1 MSDNITFDYFENAR
15 PMPPPPTPTQYPH
28 PQQMR
33 SASAMQSAPVF
44 QPDSKTTPAASSISP
59 LIRHDAAN
67 STDIVT
73 RIKDYASKNPLC
85 VAIMT
90 PCYGSLCYVN
100 YVSSLLT
107 TMNTFSQLGIRLKIE
122 FCRNDSLVSRARNNL
137 IAKVMSDTSVTH
149 LLFIDGDI
157 TWSAADIFK
166 LVLADKAI
174 VGGIYPIKA
183 YEWNKLVV
191 PGHNVVQ
198 EWIDAKNGSQLK
210 NAMSDVEAVQHKM
223 MRYNLNYLSP
233 TLEIQN
239 NLARVKHIATGFM
252 MIRRDTIEK
261 MSRAFPSTKYTDDV
275 GYLSGSENDYAYAL
289 FDCGVEE
296 GHYCSED
303 WLFCTRWTKMGGDIW
318 ADVTINLNHCG
329 VEDFKGSYLASL
341 I

>member
-1 MSDNITFDYFENAR
+1 MSDTITFDFFENAR
-15 PMPPPPTPTQYPH
+15 PAQ
-28 PQQMR
+28 PQQNR
-33 SASAMQSAPVF
+33 SPQAFP
-44 QPDSKTTPAASSISP
+44 PDSKTTPAASSISP
-59 LIRHDAAN
+59 LIKQDTGN
-67 STDIVT
+67 SSDIIS

-107 TMNTFSQLGIRLKIE
+107 TMNVFSQLGIRLKIE

-183 YEWNKLVV
+183 YDWNKLVV
-191 PGHNVVQ
+191 PGRNIAQ

-210 NAMSDVEAVQHKM
+210 TTMSDVEVVQHKM

-252 MIRRDTIEK
+252 MIRRDTIDK

-275 GYLSGSENDYAYAL
+275 GYLTGSENDYAYAL

>member
-1 MSDNITFDYFENAR
+1 MSENITFDFFESAKKTS
-15 PMPPPPTPTQYPH
+15 TPNPISYAQPH
-28 PQQMR
+28 
-33 SASAMQSAPVF
+33 QSA
-44 QPDSKTTPAASSISP
+44 SKTTPAQGSISP
-59 LIRHDAAN
+59 LIQHNTSQSNDLVA
-67 STDIVT
+67 
-73 RIKDYASKNPLC
+73 RIKEYASKHPLC

-100 YVSSLLT
+100 YVSSLLN
-107 TMNTFSQLGIRLKIE
+107 TMNLFSQLGIRLKIE

-157 TWSAADIFK
+157 TWSVVDIFK
-166 LVLADKAI
+166 LILSEKAI
-174 VGGIYPIKA
+174 VGGIYPIKN
-183 YEWNKLVV
+183 YEWNKLIV
-191 PGHNVVQ
+191 PGRNMVQ
-198 EWIDAKNGSQLK
+198 EWIDAKNNSQLK
-210 NAMSDVEAVQHKM
+210 SAISDLEAVQHKM

-239 NLARVKHIATGFM
+239 NLAKVRHIATGFM
-252 MIRRDTIEK
+252 MIRRETIEK

-289 FDCGVEE
+289 FDCGVEDD
-296 GHYCSED
+296 HYCSED
-303 WLFCTRWTKMGGDIW
+303 WLFCTRWTKMGGDIY

-329 VEDFKGSYLASL
+329 VEDFKGSYIASL